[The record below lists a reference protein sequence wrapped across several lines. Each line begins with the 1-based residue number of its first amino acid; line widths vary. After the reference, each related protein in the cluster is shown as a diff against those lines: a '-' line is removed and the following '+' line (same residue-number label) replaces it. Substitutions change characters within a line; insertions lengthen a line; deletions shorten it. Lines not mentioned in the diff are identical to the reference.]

1 MRPALPLPTARCKV
15 CLRDCCENNPLSN
28 VVSQTPVPAIPFPR
42 NQYKQSI
49 RSDRIGVKLQ
59 KLSSGI
65 LAAFKHHKRC
75 RHKYMISG
83 QWQGFSELQRLRL
96 DGTVRLYV
104 SDKDSEFVVIPES
117 LDKGITEFHLP
128 NGSM

>member
-1 MRPALPLPTARCKV
+1 
-15 CLRDCCENNPLSN
+15 
-28 VVSQTPVPAIPFPR
+28 
-42 NQYKQSI
+42 
-49 RSDRIGVKLQ
+49 
-59 KLSSGI
+59 
-65 LAAFKHHKRC
+65 
-75 RHKYMISG
+75 MISG

-104 SDKDSEFVVIPES
+104 SDKDGEFVVIPES